1 MKSLSKHIL
10 TAIIVGSALLV
21 TVLDI
26 FIWDQTKSYLIEEI
40 KRDTH
45 EKVNLARKILD
56 DRAFENNETLK
67 LKKFSDE
74 IKSITG
80 LRATLIDRNGNVL
93 ADSDIKIDNLK
104 SVKNHLS
111 RPEIQEALRKN
122 SGFAIRKSLTIN
134 RDLMYYCENIR
145 DGGRVIGF
153 IRFALFSEDFAD
165 QMNYTVFILVVSNLV
180 FFLIVI
186 VLGYFYWKYI
196 SNQFLSFEGSLQ
208 QIKDMKKFS
217 SIPPQKYSE
226 FDKLASLSNSI
237 GENFQTSF
245 KLVNDHKRNLT
256 SIFDSLAE
264 GVASF
269 DSSGKLN
276 FFNDSFCKVLGISI
290 EIEKEN
296 HYYDLV
302 QFPPLIKDLSK
313 FEESHEPIQR
323 RSKYYKH
330 KYIEYNILPLKTMDD
345 NYSGFILTVEDV
357 SQLQE
362 LETVRTDFVAN
373 VSHEFK
379 TPLTSIKGYAE
390 TLQMGALNNPELA
403 QKFLKKIEHQ
413 AMHLENLVMDLLNL
427 TRIEREDQLEMKEI
441 NAKDIVLEIIEDF
454 KPQIELQGQ
463 TYKINSEIDDKEITV
478 LANQFLFLNICSN
491 LLTNAIHYNKK
502 GGTVTIE
509 LKSSNNKF
517 RIGIS
522 DEGIGV
528 SGQEI
533 KRIFERFYRVEEA
546 KNIYVGG
553 SGLGLAIVK
562 HAVDLLGGE
571 LGVNSEEGNG
581 STFWV
586 ELPIK

>member
-56 DRAFENNETLK
+56 DKAFENNETLK

-226 FDKLASLSNSI
+226 FDKLFML
-237 GENFQTSF
+237 
-245 KLVNDHKRNLT
+245 
-256 SIFDSLAE
+256 
-264 GVASF
+264 
-269 DSSGKLN
+269 
-276 FFNDSFCKVLGISI
+276 
-290 EIEKEN
+290 
-296 HYYDLV
+296 
-302 QFPPLIKDLSK
+302 
-313 FEESHEPIQR
+313 
-323 RSKYYKH
+323 
-330 KYIEYNILPLKTMDD
+330 
-345 NYSGFILTVEDV
+345 
-357 SQLQE
+357 
-362 LETVRTDFVAN
+362 
-373 VSHEFK
+373 
-379 TPLTSIKGYAE
+379 
-390 TLQMGALNNPELA
+390 
-403 QKFLKKIEHQ
+403 
-413 AMHLENLVMDLLNL
+413 
-427 TRIEREDQLEMKEI
+427 
-441 NAKDIVLEIIEDF
+441 
-454 KPQIELQGQ
+454 
-463 TYKINSEIDDKEITV
+463 
-478 LANQFLFLNICSN
+478 
-491 LLTNAIHYNKK
+491 
-502 GGTVTIE
+502 
-509 LKSSNNKF
+509 
-517 RIGIS
+517 
-522 DEGIGV
+522 
-528 SGQEI
+528 
-533 KRIFERFYRVEEA
+533 
-546 KNIYVGG
+546 
-553 SGLGLAIVK
+553 
-562 HAVDLLGGE
+562 
-571 LGVNSEEGNG
+571 
-581 STFWV
+581 
-586 ELPIK
+586 